1 MDGQNPGPPL
11 RLTTF
16 GFPARVELPVWSK
29 DYRRIAFDSD
39 VNDGLRSLEVKSAYA
54 IDPNG
59 GNLAQMTGYGVFGS
73 LPGPTRTIT
82 GHVQPPP
89 QPLLGAGLGPGFVIN
104 VARAPQT
111 VRCQTRNSFTLN
123 NAPPTPRLGA
133 VPALV

>member
-1 MDGQNPGPPL
+1 MDRRNRGPPL

-59 GNLAQMTGYGVFGS
+59 GNLAQMTGYGVFGP

-89 QPLLGAGLGPGFVIN
+89 QPLLGAGFGPGCGGTRRGGPP
-104 VARAPQT
+104 AR
-111 VRCQTRNSFTLN
+111 RWLTRHSL
-123 NAPPTPRLGA
+123 TPHY
-133 VPALV
+133 

>member
-89 QPLLGAGLGPGFVIN
+89 QPLLGAGSGTGFRVS
-104 VARAPQT
+104 AQGGAP
-111 VRCQTRNSFTLN
+111 TRGCATDQSLTLKKL
-123 NAPPTPRLGA
+123 PPTPPLGS
-133 VPALV
+133 